1 MKKTKIFI
9 LIIFIS
15 NSSVAVA
22 KSNEFFKTNL
32 SGNTFSAVNLVTNV
46 VVEDPLIRQLE
57 DWIESKKI
65 ELMRTDSNHFSYGS
79 IQRQLKVYQGDLERV
94 KIERQLWDNYK
105 NARTIRNPTEIAKA
119 DRALALF
126 IATQQQINTG
136 KPIPKDPK
144 LKEVIQGASKMEVT
158 SDPVIWKRRITLVVS
173 SLMLLCPLLFLWRR
187 QVQRG
192 R

>member
-15 NSSVAVA
+15 NCSVAIA
-22 KSNEFFKTNL
+22 SSNKFFTKNL
-32 SGNTFSAVNLVTNV
+32 SENTSSAVNLATNIDI
-46 VVEDPLIRQLE
+46 EDPLIRQLE

-65 ELMRTDSNHFSYGS
+65 ELMRTDSNHFSYSG
-79 IQRQLKVYQGDLERV
+79 IQRQLKTDQGDLERI
-94 KIERQLWDNYK
+94 KIERQLWNNYK
-105 NARTIRNPTEIAKA
+105 NAIIIRNQTEIAKA

-144 LKEVIQGASKMEVT
+144 LKDVIRGAGKMEVI
-158 SDPVIWKRRITLVVS
+158 SDSIIWKRWITSVVIA
-173 SLMLLCPLLFLWRR
+173 LMFLCPPLFLWRR
-187 QVQRG
+187 QVQRSK
-192 R
+192 